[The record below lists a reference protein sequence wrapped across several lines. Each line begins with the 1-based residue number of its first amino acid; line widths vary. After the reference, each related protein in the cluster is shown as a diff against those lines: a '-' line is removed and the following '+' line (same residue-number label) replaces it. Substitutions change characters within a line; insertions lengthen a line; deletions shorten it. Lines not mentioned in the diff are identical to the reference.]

1 MLFVRIACFAGGPM
15 SLELATQGPC
25 FVRPYRPDK
34 GGVDFLGLRQVN
46 LDMMSNCLPGI
57 NNVTSY
63 IRPFSVVSW
72 IYWKFHQLSVETG
85 SGKATE
91 RDLRVWKEKV
101 ETLFTWSHDLREV
114 LGIPGLSFAP
124 PGSGAVPLDFSAW
137 QRNAA
142 NTSLMAAVQYGPAA
156 KTIDGLGFLF
166 PVEKSFFQTVG
177 EGIALAEALDRNI
190 SRLDRHALLK
200 DLRPKRATAKQAEAM
215 YEAWSILEPS
225 KPERDSFR
233 RAFFNQGAVGE
244 SNALGRRSTT
254 IQLILDVLTRS
265 RGQLDVAAVRSRL
278 FLGHFTVKRSRFETP
293 NLTAG
298 WLRWFVLQLR
308 QAQRLAMEGLLSW
321 FEVRLAG
328 HGDRDTDAIVLETL
342 KTIKNSKIVFPF
354 EKTPKIALAR
364 LQRELPNLQDA
375 LDRAESEAHLNP
387 LRLME
392 RIEEMVG
399 THSDE
404 LAPYCLHTLF
414 YCAAVSILLQDRTT
428 SKPEL
433 HRGLA
438 ERVSLAF
445 WTATVLNLRDVEMKD
460 FLRLLF
466 ENLILSQHF
475 AVAARR
481 FDGRTQRLRISI
493 EEEGLEF
500 LADNPFVPT
509 VTPDRLGTALSL
521 MADSGLIGLDPSEGK
536 YFSD

>member
-1 MLFVRIACFAGGPM
+1 MLVVWTACLAGGPM
-15 SLELATQGPC
+15 SLELATEGPC

-72 IYWKFHQLSVETG
+72 IYWKFHQLSEETG
-85 SGKATE
+85 SRKATE
-91 RDLRVWKEKV
+91 RDLKVWKEKV
-101 ETLFTWSHDLREV
+101 ETLFTWSHDLNGV

-124 PGSGAVPLDFSAW
+124 PGSGAVPLDFSSW
-137 QRNAA
+137 QRNGA

-177 EGIALAEALDRNI
+177 EGIALAEALDHNVTR
-190 SRLDRHALLK
+190 RDRHALLK
-200 DLRPKRATAKQAEAM
+200 DLRPTKATAAQAKTM
-215 YEAWSILEPS
+215 YESWSILEPS
-225 KPERDSFR
+225 KQEKDAFR
-233 RAFFNQGAVGE
+233 RAFFNQATVGE
-244 SNALGRRSTT
+244 QNSLGRRSTT
-254 IQLILDVLTRS
+254 IRLILDVLARS
-265 RGQLDVAAVRSRL
+265 RGQLDVAAVRSQL

-293 NLTAG
+293 NLTVG

-321 FEVRLAG
+321 FEVSLAG

-342 KTIKNSKIVFPF
+342 KAIKNSKVVFPL

-364 LQRELPNLQDA
+364 LQRLLPNIQDA
-375 LDRAESEAHLNP
+375 LDKAEFEAHLNP

-392 RIEEMVG
+392 KIEEMVG
-399 THSDE
+399 NRSDG
-404 LAPYCLHTLF
+404 LAPFCLHTLF
-414 YCAAVSILLQDRTT
+414 YCAAVSLLLQDRTT
-428 SKPEL
+428 SKSEL
-433 HRGLA
+433 QRGSA

-445 WTATVLNLRDVEMKD
+445 WTATVLNWRDVEMKD

-509 VTPDRLGTALSL
+509 VTHDRLATTLLL
-521 MADSGLIGLDPSEGK
+521 MADCGLIGLDPSEGK
-536 YFSD
+536 YFSK

>member
-1 MLFVRIACFAGGPM
+1 M
-15 SLELATQGPC
+15 SLELATKGPC

-46 LDMMSNCLPGI
+46 LDMMANCLPGI
-57 NNVTSY
+57 NNVTWY

-72 IYWKFHQLSVETG
+72 IYWKFHQLSEKTG
-85 SGKATE
+85 SQKATE

-101 ETLFTWSHDLREV
+101 ETLFTWSHDLKEV

-124 PGSGAVPLDFSAW
+124 PGSGAVPLDFSSW

-156 KTIDGLGFLF
+156 KTIDGLGFLL
-166 PVEKSFFQTVG
+166 PVERSFFQAVG
-177 EGIALAEALDRNI
+177 EGIALAEALDRNVT
-190 SRLDRHALLK
+190 RRDRNALLK
-200 DLRPKRATAKQAEAM
+200 DLRPTKATSNQAEAM

-225 KPERDSFR
+225 KPERDAFR
-233 RAFFNQGAVGE
+233 RAFFNQATVGE

-254 IQLILDVLTRS
+254 IKLILDVLARS
-265 RGQLDVAAVRSRL
+265 HGRLDVAAVRSQL

-293 NLTAG
+293 KLTAG

-321 FEVRLAG
+321 FEVRLAD

-342 KTIKNSKIVFPF
+342 KAIKNSKVVFPF
-354 EKTPKIALAR
+354 ERSPRIALAR
-364 LQRELPNLQDA
+364 LQRLLPNLHDA
-375 LDRAESEAHLNP
+375 LDRAESEAYLNP

-392 RIEEMVG
+392 KIEEMVG
-399 THSDE
+399 NRSDE

-414 YCAAVSILLQDRTT
+414 YCAAVSLLLQDSTG
-428 SKPEL
+428 SKADL
-433 HRGLA
+433 QRGSA

-445 WTATVLNLRDVEMKD
+445 WTTTVLNWCDVEMKE

-493 EEEGLEF
+493 EEQGLEF
-500 LADNPFVPT
+500 LADDPFVPT
-509 VTPDRLGTALSL
+509 VTHDRLGS
-521 MADSGLIGLDPSEGK
+521 I
-536 YFSD
+536 